1 MKKKYMYKVR
11 LWFAFFSPLVCVFVF
26 FFAISICVLII
37 IQQKKCCRMLEMRGK
52 EFNIPK

>member
-37 IQQKKCCRMLEMRGK
+37 IKQKKCCRMLEMRGK